1 MRSAWLAGAIVLAAC
16 ASCRRA
22 APPPTEPTGKP
33 LAFVSIL
40 PQAEFVQRVGGE
52 RVDVAVLLPPGQSP
66 ATYEPTP
73 RQMAKLGRAQVYFR
87 IRVPF
92 ERALLRKIA
101 TTMPKLNIVDTRQ
114 GIKLRRMAAKHE
126 HDHDH
131 AAGAPDPHIWLDPKR
146 VKIQARTIANALAAL
161 APEHAAELEKNLQS
175 FQAELDRL
183 DAKIAATLAP
193 LRGRELFVFHP
204 AYGYFADAYGLKQVA
219 VELEGKE
226 PSARALGALIERA
239 KAKRVRVLFVQ
250 PQFSSKA
257 ATTVARAIGGA
268 VVPMDPLA
276 RDYMANLESMAASV
290 RTALGEGTP

>member
-1 MRSAWLAGAIVLAAC
+1 MRRACLAGAMLLAAC

-22 APPPTEPTGKP
+22 PAPPAEPTGKP
-33 LAFVSIL
+33 LVFVSIL

-66 ATYEPTP
+66 ATYEPSP
-73 RQMAKLGRAQVYFR
+73 RQMTKLGRAQVYFR
-87 IRVPF
+87 IGVPF

-101 TTMPKLNIVDTRQ
+101 SAMPKLNIVDTSQ
-114 GIKLRRMAAKHE
+114 GIKLRRMAAGHDHE
-126 HDHDH
+126 HG
-131 AAGAPDPHIWLDPKR
+131 AGAADPHTWLDPKL
-146 VKIQARTIANALAAL
+146 VKIQAGTIAHALTAL
-161 APEHAAELEKNLQS
+161 APAHAAEFERNLQS

-239 KAKRVRVLFVQ
+239 KARGVKVMFVQ

-257 ATTVARAIGGA
+257 AATVARAIGGA

-276 RDYMANLESMAASV
+276 RDYESNLESMAASV
-290 RTALGEGTP
+290 RAALGGKAP